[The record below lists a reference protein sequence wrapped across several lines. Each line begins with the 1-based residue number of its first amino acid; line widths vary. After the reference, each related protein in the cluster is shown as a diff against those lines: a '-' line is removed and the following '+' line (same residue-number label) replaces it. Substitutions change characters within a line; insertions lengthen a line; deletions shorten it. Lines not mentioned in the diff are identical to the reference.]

1 MGVFS
6 VSFRPVLLAALP
18 FVWLTATAADGPMII
33 ALNQLQPGKWMLT
46 SRDAAFV
53 PRAICLGDPRLLL
66 QLRQPVVDCTRVVIA
81 NDPTSATVNY
91 SCRGTGSGRTTVR
104 VETPRLVQV
113 DTQGISGGAPFD
125 MTIEARRTGDCASL
139 SMR

>member
-1 MGVFS
+1 MFL
-6 VSFRPVLLAALP
+6 PVVWLAAS
-18 FVWLTATAADGPMII
+18 AADRP
-33 ALNQLQPGKWMLT
+33 ALVALDQLQPGKWSLT
-46 SRDAAFV
+46 SRDPAFA
-53 PRAICLGDPRLLL
+53 PRAICLGDPRVLL
-66 QLRQPVVDCTRVVIA
+66 QIRQPVADCSRVVIT

-113 DTQGISGGAPFD
+113 DTQGIAGGAPFD
-125 MTIEARRTGDCASL
+125 LTIEARRTGDCAAL